1 MTDRLSQSWYRARFR
16 SEAAAAIDFRRTK
29 VKVRD
34 LSAFLR
40 KHVVAPL
47 DEMGVAIDLHDVQL
61 VMVLL
66 PVALVIA
73 AFMRASWKK
82 RQRMKDAGM

>member
-1 MTDRLSQSWYRARFR
+1 
-16 SEAAAAIDFRRTK
+16 
-29 VKVRD
+29 VREI
-34 LSAFLR
+34 SAFLR
-40 KHVVAPL
+40 QHVVAPL
-47 DEMGVAIDLHDVQL
+47 DEMGVSIDLHDVQL

-66 PVALVIA
+66 PVGLVIA

>member
-1 MTDRLSQSWYRARFR
+1 MYHDWT
-16 SEAAAAIDFRRTK
+16 
-29 VKVRD
+29 VRE

-47 DEMGVAIDLHDVQL
+47 DEMGVPIDLHDVQL

-66 PVALVIA
+66 PVGLVIA

>member
-1 MTDRLSQSWYRARFR
+1 MTGQD
-16 SEAAAAIDFRRTK
+16 AASAIDCRT
-29 VKVRD
+29 RD
-34 LSAFLR
+34 HMRELSAFLR
-40 KHVVAPL
+40 QHVVAPL
-47 DEMGVAIDLHDVQL
+47 DEMGVPVDLHDVQL

-66 PVALVIA
+66 PVGLVVV

>member
-1 MTDRLSQSWYRARFR
+1 VSGTKYNDSAAPAHEITVRA
-16 SEAAAAIDFRRTK
+16 
-29 VKVRD
+29 

-40 KHVVAPL
+40 QHVVVPL
-47 DEMGVAIDLHDVQL
+47 NDMGVPIDLHDVQL

-66 PVALVIA
+66 PVALVVA
-73 AFMRASWKK
+73 AFMRVSSKK

>member
-1 MTDRLSQSWYRARFR
+1 MR
-16 SEAAAAIDFRRTK
+16 E
-29 VKVRD
+29 

-40 KHVVAPL
+40 RHVVAPL
-47 DEMGVAIDLHDVQL
+47 DARGVPIDLHDVQL

-66 PVALVIA
+66 PVALVVV

-82 RQRMKDAGM
+82 RQRMKDAGL

>member
-1 MTDRLSQSWYRARFR
+1 
-16 SEAAAAIDFRRTK
+16 
-29 VKVRD
+29 VRD

-40 KHVVAPL
+40 QHVVAPL
-47 DEMGVAIDLHDVQL
+47 AERGVRIDLHDVQL

-66 PVALVIA
+66 PVGLVIA

>member
-1 MTDRLSQSWYRARFR
+1 MAPTGWWRAPFGPMWGRVRLLRAR
-16 SEAAAAIDFRRTK
+16 IT
-29 VKVRD
+29 VRN

-40 KHVVAPL
+40 QHVVAPL
-47 DEMGVAIDLHDVQL
+47 DEMGIPIDLHDVQL

-66 PVALVIA
+66 PVALVAA